1 MAAARGFLAALCLA
15 TRSSALETGTV
26 VTGIETF
33 VASFSGDYVDPVV
46 IAGVPSKNGE
56 EQIVVRITNIN
67 TLTKTIQFYA
77 DPPGTQGAGAA
88 CAARFVGAEEF
99 SWLIVESTVAGGS
112 DSPLQAGT
120 VMSPADPH
128 KTMGRY
134 ADPDTWVDA
143 VFSTPIQDP
152 VCISQIQTHN
162 GGDQAKTRQ
171 MPGIQGDRSTGC
183 VPRCVECPDQISI
196 DNPRLTEARPQ
207 CADGADC
214 ASIEGMEG
222 SAMGMVCGADDPTR
236 GFQIS
241 LEEDI
246 AISWG
251 VRSGQGD
258 TGHKQE
264 KFGWIALPAGSGQL
278 GTLRYAAVSIPA
290 ITHEL
295 LTVPF
300 QTDFA
305 TKPGVFGS
313 LTTLHGQDSCALRR
327 TGTTI
332 RDTEIFIEEEM
343 CSDEE
348 MGHTAEGAA
357 VLVIDNSHA
366 VDSQAQATLPATLGR
381 LTPPMQQQGDFVH
394 VPNGVPGYSLRNDEA
409 QAEFKFS
416 CSAEVPEMLVA
427 FEVRAPNGND
437 DSFYI
442 ALDNGDRITWHIPR
456 VSNGFVGQVAQDG
469 TPGSGQRVTGNAGGR
484 NSGGGCVNGHCDE
497 TGGFHWATFGETFA
511 VPRGKHTLHGKSQ
524 PPLFAVSNSKGA
536 AQSLGARTAPSF
548 APSGLRTPPAVAGR
562 RSSGAACP
570 RSLRCSES
578 CGLQ

>member
-1 MAAARGFLAALCLA
+1 
-15 TRSSALETGTV
+15 
-26 VTGIETF
+26 
-33 VASFSGDYVDPVV
+33 
-46 IAGVPSKNGE
+46 
-56 EQIVVRITNIN
+56 VVRITNIN
-67 TLTKTIQFYA
+67 ILTKNIQFYA

-327 TGTTI
+327 TGTTT

-381 LTPPMQQQGDFVH
+381 LTPPMQQQGDFVY
-394 VPNGVPGYSLRNDEA
+394 VPNGVPGYSLGNVDA

-416 CSAEVPEMLVA
+416 CSAEVPEMLLA
-427 FEVRAPNGND
+427 LEVRAPNGND
-437 DSFYI
+437 DSFYLAI
-442 ALDNGDRITWHIPR
+442 DNGDRITWHIPR

-469 TPGSGQRVTGNAGGR
+469 TPGSGQRVTGNAGTVGR

-511 VPRGKHTLHGKSQ
+511 VPRGKHTLHGKS
-524 PPLFAVSNSKGA
+524 PLPLF
-536 AQSLGARTAPSF
+536 SF
-548 APSGLRTPPAVAGR
+548 VKV
-562 RSSGAACP
+562 
-570 RSLRCSES
+570 
-578 CGLQ
+578 